1 MIFKLCKNIDQ
12 NQSYAN
18 FSTKIQA
25 RKPKKREI
33 LRKIELKMTEIS
45 DLRAY
50 FQQKQPLSVSMPS

>member
-25 RKPKKREI
+25 RKPKKWEI
-33 LRKIELKMTEIS
+33 L
-45 DLRAY
+45 
-50 FQQKQPLSVSMPS
+50 QK